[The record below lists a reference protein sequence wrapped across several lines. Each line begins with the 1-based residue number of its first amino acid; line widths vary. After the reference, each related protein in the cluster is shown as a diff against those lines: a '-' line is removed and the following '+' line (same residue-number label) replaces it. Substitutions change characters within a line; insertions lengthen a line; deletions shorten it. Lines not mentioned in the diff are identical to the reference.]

1 MEDSGETR
9 ASPSE
14 NFSKERRCR
23 RGGKVA
29 DKKRVLVGQESGGIR
44 SARLFFVRSPPIGAP
59 LRVTVVPSV
68 NRARRNIDK

>member
-9 ASPSE
+9 ANPSE

-23 RGGKVA
+23 RGKVA

-44 SARLFFVRSPPIGAP
+44 SARLFFVRSSPIGAP